1 MITQEILIKYKKQ
14 NPEKYSQ
21 KFGDFDP
28 LVLEG
33 VIGTT
38 HPDIHGRV
46 KEVYKGYTREELT
59 AIMKGIKD
67 GNDVESTLGNKEDTS
82 SDFKNK
88 VLGEEITK

>member
-14 NPEKYSQ
+14 NPEKYAQ
-21 KFGDFDP
+21 KFGNFDP
-28 LVLEG
+28 LILEG

-38 HPDIHGRV
+38 HPDIHGKV

-59 AIMKGIKD
+59 AIMKATKAEEEISTT
-67 GNDVESTLGNKEDTS
+67 GNQEVDS

-88 VLGEEITK
+88 VLGE